1 MLTDKKFTDEEI
13 IKNLECH
20 INAEDCISCEMF
32 GCCEEIILTERV
44 LDLINRQK
52 SEIERLNKKVEELSD
67 VLSDTIQI
75 RYVEA
80 KIEAY
85 KEFAKKL
92 KENAMTKFDW
102 NDYIDI
108 EEVDNILKEMI
119 GDEQ

>member
-1 MLTDKKFTDEEI
+1 MS
-13 IKNLECH
+13 N
-20 INAEDCISCEMF
+20 
-32 GCCEEIILTERV
+32 
-44 LDLINRQK
+44 
-52 SEIERLNKKVEELSD
+52 
-67 VLSDTIQI
+67 VLSDTIRI